1 MIIRRL
7 MLTVVLVLFASVTIG
22 VILGLD
28 DAARGNL
35 ADRFPVSAPDSATP
49 ETPDTPTS
57 PSVRATAK
65 AKPTPRVT
73 PTTQATAPVTP
84 RPTTA
89 PPKTPAAPPKATI
102 PPPKTSTAPKP
113 SARPTAAKPPAVKP
127 THAPTS
133 KPPSTKPASHKY
145 LKGPLTK
152 GKGGTVYLTFDDGPG
167 VSTPAIL
174 SILSRTGSTATFFHL
189 GVNEPAFPHADAR
202 IRAQGSKVAN
212 HSYDHPDLTTRTP
225 KQLTWQLT
233 HGPNAKCF
241 RPPYGATDSAVR
253 KAIARAG
260 MRQVLWDVDT
270 LDWTKPGVATL
281 AKSGRLKSIT
291 NGSIVLMHDAG
302 GDRTQTVAALP
313 TIIADLHAR
322 GYQVRAL
329 PYC

>member
-7 MLTVVLVLFASVTIG
+7 MLSLVLVMFASITIG

-28 DAARGNL
+28 DAARGSL
-35 ADRFPVSAPDSATP
+35 ADRFPVSGPISASP
-49 ETPDTPTS
+49 ETRTT

-65 AKPTPRVT
+65 AKPTPRAT
-73 PTTQATAPVTP
+73 PTAPTAPATP
-84 RPTTA
+84 PTSSRPTARPT
-89 PPKTPAAPPKATI
+89 PKATTPPKAT
-102 PPPKTSTAPKP
+102 TAPKP
-113 SARPTAAKPPAVKP
+113 TLPKPTVTKPPAVKP
-127 THAPTS
+127 TDAPTS
-133 KPPSTKPASHKY
+133 KPPSAKPAANKY

-167 VSTPAIL
+167 VATPKILAIL
-174 SILSRTGSTATFFHL
+174 TRTGSTATFFHL
-189 GVNEPAFPHADAR
+189 GVNEPFFPHADAR

-212 HSYDHPDLTTRTP
+212 HSYDHPDLTSRTP
-225 KQLTWQLT
+225 KQLAWQIH

-270 LDWTKPGVATL
+270 FDWTKPGVATL
-281 AKSGRLKSIT
+281 AKTGRLKSIT
-291 NGSIVLMHDAG
+291 NGSVVLMHDAG